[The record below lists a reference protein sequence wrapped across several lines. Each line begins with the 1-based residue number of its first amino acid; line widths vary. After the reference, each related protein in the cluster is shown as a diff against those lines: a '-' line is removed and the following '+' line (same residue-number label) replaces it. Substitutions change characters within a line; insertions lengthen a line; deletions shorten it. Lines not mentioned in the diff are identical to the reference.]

1 MCSRVQV
8 LPASWGEKQKQ
19 DVDCYVESDTTHVTD
34 VGCHTPP
41 SRPWPPAAPLVLVL
55 KSHILGTPLSW
66 TAWPGW
72 SPCIYIN
79 LGLLHAGRFFTV
91 WATREAPGI
100 HTNNKYAIRKWK
112 SDTQKSEG
120 PCGFWQWE
128 ALGREEVRTSL
139 AASRPSISVTKGNW
153 RQTW

>member
-1 MCSRVQV
+1 MCSCG
-8 LPASWGEKQKQ
+8 SG
-19 DVDCYVESDTTHVTD
+19 
-34 VGCHTPP
+34 TPSELGGKAEARCRLLCGVWHHP
-41 SRPWPPAAPLVLVL
+41 CDRCGVSHPPPRPWPPAAPLVLVL

-128 ALGREEVRTSL
+128 ALGREGVRTSL
-139 AASRPSISVTKGNW
+139 AASRSSISVTKGNW